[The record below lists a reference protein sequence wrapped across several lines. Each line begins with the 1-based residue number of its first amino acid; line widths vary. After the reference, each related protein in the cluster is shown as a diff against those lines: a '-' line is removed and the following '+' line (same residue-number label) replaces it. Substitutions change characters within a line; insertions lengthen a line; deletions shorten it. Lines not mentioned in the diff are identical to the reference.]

1 MRSRRTRGAA
11 GYGGLVRY
19 WLLVML
25 AMACL
30 TVGSGALAGR
40 LNGGPTGGVVAPLAA
55 VPDPMPAQFDLT
67 GYLERAA
74 VDPAMCPNLDP
85 RLWGGS
91 ATINGQDVIIPCNT
105 ILQMP
110 AFSTTWSDLFALA
123 PADLLATPN
132 TGTPSSTWQS
142 GLALGDTLKAGALGL
157 LDTPWTAP
165 AGRPTSYSARLP
177 AHEFHVVGNVVGG
190 QYIAGLVFISQ
201 QSLNA
206 GQGVISCIDYATG
219 ELQVGGAMQPHG
231 APCPAPDGTFTRVRM
246 NDPVGRFGIIHGGP
260 NSAPGTVD
268 VVEPGYDSRFTADT
282 ENPTMHSS
290 VGYPICIPAFNP
302 FATTVDPITGS
313 PLPAAIDAKCP
324 IYNRPVAP
332 NCKSF
337 DPSTLIPAF
346 GPQPDGQY
354 CRTWVMDM
362 PGAHATNFSATD
374 PMLAAPLVIGDIIG
388 FHGTMKADA
397 NGPYISAH
405 TIEANLGIYTQPHV
419 PPSYVF
425 MEGVL
430 VGTGGGSVGGVPIES
445 TTRVSWVGFST
456 DPTELVDFYS
466 LHQDP
471 VTGKVTSW
479 LQGTYDPCCKPLG
492 RFRSPVNNLGAFGDP
507 QRNYRAVSRTMCQTT
522 PPSAQLQT
530 RCMIDPS
537 ETPDPT
543 GIVATPLV
551 TQNGLVAGQYL
562 LPNFE
567 FIFAEN
573 LGFGDPLIPANLQD
587 LPFLFC
593 GSGPL
598 DGPANPTSPIVG
610 QLYPPPWGLPMGDPA
625 FHSTL
630 CPSALAVGAVVVPDA
645 PPPPPAPLPAVMNSV
660 TASAV
665 SAPLGQTTVVTLAA
679 NATNPN
685 TPALAMS
692 YAWTFTAP
700 AGVTVSMSC
709 GVCAADANSQTV
721 TATIVVA
728 ANAAG
733 GPIVFTATV
742 SNGVLPAA
750 TGSANVLVPSG
761 KAPTI
766 TKVTAPGK
774 ANGATFVT
782 ISAVGATNPT
792 GGNVKFTFKQVS
804 GPLVYVNQKPVPLGQ
819 ELPSTFSGSAA
830 TNDQT
835 GTARFVAPISLV
847 KPPNMVF
854 QVTETDLTNGLTT
867 TQSVTIQLAQFT
879 TDTVAITSA
888 AYVHLANRGG
898 VLAELGALTVTAT
911 TNADQAPPTGWKMNA
926 TITARLSNGT
936 LSTPVSVAMALNPPD
951 APGAPAVVCGPV
963 PCWVGSVIGVITDP
977 TVTPSVLLAPD
988 TIAVKSSLGGT
999 STVLKGSAI
1008 YTIR

>member
-1 MRSRRTRGAA
+1 MRCTRTRGAA
-11 GYGGLVRY
+11 RIGGVVRRC
-19 WLLVML
+19 LLML
-25 AMACL
+25 LTMASML
-30 TVGSGALAGR
+30 LWGEALAGR
-40 LNGGPTGGVVAPLAA
+40 LNGGPAGGVVAPAAA

-67 GYLERAA
+67 GYLERAS
-74 VDPAMCPNLDP
+74 VDPNMCPTLDS
-85 RLWGGS
+85 RLWGGR
-91 ATINGQDVIIPCNT
+91 ATINGQDIVIPCNT

-110 AFSTTWSDLFALA
+110 AFATTWSDLFALA
-123 PADLLATPN
+123 PGDIMAVPN

-142 GLALGDTLKAGALGL
+142 GLALSDSFKAGAVGL
-157 LDTPWTAP
+157 LNTPWTAP
-165 AGRPTSYSARLP
+165 AGRPTSYNAPLP
-177 AHEFHVVGNVVGG
+177 AHEFHVAGNVVGG

-201 QSLNA
+201 QSLNG

-219 ELQVGGAMQPHG
+219 ELQVGGAMQAHG

-260 NSAPGTVD
+260 ESAPGTVD
-268 VVEPGYDSRFTADT
+268 VIEPGYDPRFTADT
-282 ENPTMHSS
+282 DNPTMHSS

-302 FATTVDPITGS
+302 FATTLDPISGA
-313 PLPAAIDAKCP
+313 PLPAAIDGKCP

-337 DPSTLIPAF
+337 DPTTLIPPF

-354 CRTWVMDM
+354 CKTWVMDK
-362 PGAHATNFSATD
+362 PGAHAADFTATD
-374 PMLAAPLVIGDIIG
+374 PMMAAPLVIGDTIL

-405 TIEANLGIYTQPHV
+405 TIEANLGIYTQPHT

-430 VGTGGGSVGGVPIES
+430 VGTGGGTVGGVPIES

-471 VTGKVTSW
+471 VTGQVTSW
-479 LQGTYDPCCKPLG
+479 LQGTYDPCCTPLG
-492 RFRSPVNNLGAFGDP
+492 RFRSPVNNVGAFGEP
-507 QRNYRAVSRTMCQTT
+507 QRNYRAVSRTACQTN
-522 PPSAQLQT
+522 PPSPQLQT

-537 ETPDPT
+537 ATPDPT

-551 TQNGLVAGQYL
+551 TQNGLLAGQYL

-598 DGPANPTSPIVG
+598 DGPSNPTSPIVG
-610 QLYPPPWGLPMGDPA
+610 QLYPAPWAAPMGDPA
-625 FHSTL
+625 FHATL
-630 CPSALAVGAVVVPDA
+630 CPNAPAVDAVVA
-645 PPPPPAPLPAVMNSV
+645 PVTTPPPPAPLPAVLNAV
-660 TASAV
+660 TASAT
-665 SAPLGQTTVVTLAA
+665 SALLGQTTVVTLAA
-679 NATNPN
+679 DATNPN

-692 YAWTFTAP
+692 YAWKFTAP
-700 AGVTVSMSC
+700 NGVTVSMSC

-721 TATIVVA
+721 TATITVA
-728 ANAAG
+728 TTATA

-750 TGSANVLVPSG
+750 TGTANVLVPSG
-761 KAPTI
+761 KAPNI
-766 TKVTAPGK
+766 TKVTAPGSV
-774 ANGATFVT
+774 NGATFVT
-782 ISAVGATNPT
+782 IAATGATNPS
-792 GGNVKFTFKQVS
+792 GGDVKFTFKQVS
-804 GPLVYVNQKPVPLGQ
+804 GPLVYVNQKQVPLGQ

-830 TNDQT
+830 TGNQT

-854 QVTETDLTNGLTT
+854 QVIETDLTNGLTT

-879 TDTVAITSA
+879 TDAVAITSA
-888 AYVHLANRGG
+888 AYQHLGNRGG
-898 VLAELGALTVTAT
+898 QVSELGALTVTAT
-911 TNADQAPPTGWKMNA
+911 TTADQAPPAGWKMNA

-936 LSTPVSVAMALNPPD
+936 LSSPVVVPMVLNPPD
-951 APGAPAVVCGPV
+951 AVGAPAVVCGAA
-963 PCWVGSVIGVITDP
+963 PCWVGSVLGVIVDP

-988 TIAVKSSLGGT
+988 TIAVKSSLGGAA
-999 STVLKGSAI
+999 TVLKGSPI
-1008 YTIR
+1008 YTLR